1 MSSDAIAPAHD
12 RILRGGLWAGAVAM
26 CAFPKTA
33 PCARALFTVGVIAS
47 VGRDVNRLGDEA
59 RALRVELAGVRS
71 EIAGLRGDVDRRFEL
86 AREWMSLA
94 YWNGRADERQLWE
107 KRADDLE
114 PPDSGPTDDPT
125 DSS

>member
-59 RALRVELAGVRS
+59 RALRVELAGVRRVS
-71 EIAGLRGDVDRRFEL
+71 AGRRGDVDRRCAL
-86 AREWMSLA
+86 PR
-94 YWNGRADERQLWE
+94 YWLWVGYGHGRADERQLWE